1 MQYMVWRS
9 PPRQPRSKFSSRI
22 RIDWRG
28 LSWWSRGLFVVSG
41 FFAWPL
47 PARDRFL
54 RRSRQGQLIGRG
66 VAGQCRAGTQG
77 GAFAH
82 GDRRHQLR
90 VRTHEYI
97 VFDDGAEFIDAV
109 VIAGNRARADI
120 DALADGRV
128 ANVREMVGLGCAAQ
142 RAFLDLDKI
151 AHMRARPD
159 VGPRT
164 QARIRPDTRF
174 VGNDGILYMS
184 VGIDVGAPAHRRIP
198 RSEEHTSELQ

>member
-1 MQYMVWRS
+1 MRISDW
-9 PPRQPRSKFSSRI
+9 SS
-22 RIDWRG
+22 DVCSSD
-28 LSWWSRGLFVVSG
+28 L
-41 FFAWPL
+41 
-47 PARDRFL
+47 
-54 RRSRQGQLIGRG
+54 SRQGQLIGRG

-128 ANVREMVGLGCAAQ
+128 ANVREMVGLGC
-142 RAFLDLDKI
+142 
-151 AHMRARPD
+151 
-159 VGPRT
+159 G
-164 QARIRPDTRF
+164 
-174 VGNDGILYMS
+174 
-184 VGIDVGAPAHRRIP
+184 
-198 RSEEHTSELQ
+198 RSEERREGKECVSTCELRGATYD